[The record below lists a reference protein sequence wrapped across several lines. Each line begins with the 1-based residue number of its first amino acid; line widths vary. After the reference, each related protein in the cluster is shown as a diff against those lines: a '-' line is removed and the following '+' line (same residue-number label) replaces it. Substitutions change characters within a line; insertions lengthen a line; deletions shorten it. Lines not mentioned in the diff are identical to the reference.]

1 MNTSC
6 VRMTSPGFLS
16 SVSGRLRCWWTVL
29 AAIAVLG
36 GLGSVPGRAQT
47 VVFTGE
53 AQSSDYGYT
62 AGQSYSFSFTFSAAG
77 WASLPGDFE
86 AGSNAQYR
94 FNGVENPQVPGGT
107 GLAGAYV
114 AGSFVTMSTYSSVW
128 WSLEMEGAATG
139 LTFPNGGSI
148 TALVAEL
155 HSPVTDPLPTLPV
168 GFGAAV
174 ALYAPTFLNGILLVR
189 NDDQI
194 VEFVVDEVA
203 ITPTA
208 VPEPTTFAAV
218 VATVMFGGVILTRR
232 RRRTIASL
240 AGKGGAGAG

>member
-1 MNTSC
+1 M
-6 VRMTSPGFLS
+6 RMASPGFLP

-29 AAIAVLG
+29 AALAVLG
-36 GLGSVPGRAQT
+36 GLGPVTGRAQT
-47 VVFTGE
+47 VVFTGQ

-94 FNGVENPQVPGGT
+94 FTGVENPQVPGGS
-107 GLAGAYV
+107 GLTGAYV

-139 LTFPNGGSI
+139 LTFPNGGAI
-148 TALVAEL
+148 TALVVEL

-168 GFGAAV
+168 GFGEAV

-208 VPEPTTFAAV
+208 VPEPATCAAV
-218 VATVMFGGVILTRR
+218 VGAVMLGGVMLIRR
-232 RRRTIASL
+232 RRCSIGNL
-240 AGKGGAGAG
+240 AGGAGAGAG